1 MGGVVHNAAQQF
13 QRKKPARETITKRAV
28 DAMRPGDIIADD
40 EVRGFVIRCLPS
52 GTRTYGFRYVNAAG
66 KQRWLPLGLHGSVTP
81 DGARRAAR
89 KAAGQV
95 ADGRDPVAEKGAIR
109 ARAKADIAETLKAV
123 GEDYLIKKCG
133 MRRDGRGKPFYEG
146 DLRTADQRRDIFE
159 RLVWPTL
166 GMRSIGAIRR
176 SEIARL
182 LDTVEEQNGPR
193 QADLVLAYLSA
204 LFNWYAS
211 RSDDFRSPL
220 VRGMA
225 RTKPRERARTRV
237 LDDQEIRDLWQ
248 AIDEGADQLPACYPR
263 YVRTLLLTAL
273 RRREASNGSW
283 TEITGEVWTIPG
295 ARMKGKLDHVVALPP
310 AVLALIGVRPKNVK
324 AAPYIFSTT
333 GGARPF
339 SGYSK
344 GKAQLDRLITAIR
357 KKDGRPAMA
366 PWTHHDLRRTA
377 KTLMARA
384 GVRPDISERVL
395 AHVITGVEGVYDR
408 FEYVEEKRDA
418 LERLA
423 ALVERIVHP
432 PAANVVDI
440 REAV

>member
-1 MGGVVHNAAQQF
+1 MHGATQQSE
-13 QRKKPARETITKRAV
+13 RKKPTRGAITKRTV
-28 DAMRPGDIIADD
+28 DAMQPGDIIADD
-40 EVRGFVIRCLPS
+40 EVRGFVVRCLPS

-66 KQRWLPLGLHGSVTP
+66 RQRWLPLGLHGSVTP
-81 DGARRAAR
+81 DGARRGAR

-95 ADGRDPVAEKGAIR
+95 ADGKDPVAERGAAR
-109 ARAKADIAETLKAV
+109 TRAKADAAETLKAV
-123 GEDYLIKKCG
+123 GEDYLVKRCG
-133 MRRDGRGKPFYEG
+133 MRRDESGKPFYES

-166 GMRSIGAIRR
+166 GAHSIGAIRR
-176 SEIARL
+176 SEIAKL
-182 LDTVEEQNGPR
+182 LDTVEEENGPR

-211 RSDDFRSPL
+211 RSDEFRSPI

-225 RTKPRERARTRV
+225 RTRPRERARTRV

-248 AIDEGADQLPACYPR
+248 AIDEGADQLPDCYPR

-283 TEITGEVWTIPG
+283 AEVSGEVWTIP
-295 ARMKGKLDHVVALPP
+295 ATRMKNKLDHVVPLSP
-310 AVLALIGVRPKNVK
+310 AVLVLIGIKPKNVR

-344 GKAQLDRLITAIR
+344 GKAQLDKLISAIR
-357 KKDGRPAMA
+357 KKGGRPVMA

-395 AHVITGVEGVYDR
+395 SHVITGVEGVYDR
-408 FEYVEEKRDA
+408 FDYFEEKRDA

-423 ALVERIVHP
+423 ALVERIVNP
-432 PAANVVDI
+432 PAANVVEM
-440 REAV
+440 RAV